1 MTMIVVP
8 APAKD
13 ADILKVVETWI
24 DLLAARQYKE
34 AAGLLMHDAAN
45 QNWTPALLAEVL
57 DGYQKLEGRGPVT
70 PVAGAETKG
79 YEPYRDVDFWEDEK
93 GSFAG
98 DLHYSLPLGG
108 VWSDVTALFNIRR
121 VKGGYA
127 LELDDIHVL

>member
-1 MTMIVVP
+1 MTVVP
-8 APAKD
+8 APARD

-24 DLLAARQYKE
+24 DLLAAKQYAE
-34 AAGLLMHDAAN
+34 AASLLMHDPAGP
-45 QNWTPALLAEVL
+45 NWTPALLAEVL
-57 DGYQKLEGRGPVT
+57 GGYQKLEGRGPVT
-70 PVAGAETKG
+70 PVASARADG
-79 YEPYRDVDFWEDEK
+79 YEPYRDIDFWEDEK

-121 VKGGYA
+121 VKGGFA